1 MKTIEQAG
9 VVSEEEKALLGE
21 TKKIIQGFLPTAEIL
36 LYGSAARGTQGP
48 ESDYDVLVLT
58 DEPLSTEE
66 EDRIRDA
73 VYDLQL
79 MRRELIS
86 TIFYARDF
94 WDKHPGMPFHR
105 EVDRDA
111 IVL

>member
-1 MKTIEQAG
+1 M
-9 VVSEEEKALLGE
+9 SE
-21 TKKIIQGFLPTAEIL
+21 TKQVIQGFFPTAEVL
-36 LYGSAARGTQGP
+36 LYGSAARGTRGP

-66 EDRIRDA
+66 EDQILDA
-73 VYDLQL
+73 VYDLL
-79 MRRELIS
+79 VMRGELIS
-86 TIFYARDF
+86 TVFYARDF
-94 WDKHPGMPFHR
+94 RDKHPGMPFHQ

>member
-1 MKTIEQAG
+1 MKTIEQTR
-9 VVSEEEKALLGE
+9 VVSEEDKALLHE
-21 TKKIIQGFLPTAEIL
+21 TKTIIQEYLPTAEVL

-58 DEPLSTEE
+58 EKPISTKE
-66 EDRIRDA
+66 EDRVRDA

-79 MRRELIS
+79 ARGKLIS
-86 TIFYARDF
+86 TFFCTKDF
-94 WDKHPGMPFHR
+94 WEKHPGMPFHQ
-105 EVDRDA
+105 EVDKDA